1 MDKKSRPTNGAGF
14 LLQQLQGTYVDR
26 TEFAAVLGIRLGFK
40 LDLLAFRQGLEAI
53 HLDRG
58 EMHKNIVAAIVIGD
72 EAEAFF
78 RIEPFNCTVHY
89 VWYLQIINYI
99 LRTTKRLTAF

>member
-1 MDKKSRPTNGAGF
+1 MKYEFKS
-14 LLQQLQGTYVDR
+14 TYR
-26 TEFAAVLGIRLGFK
+26 EFLGIYCALIIST
-40 LDLLAFRQGLEAI
+40 LLTWMVDLPQLEVVGYIASI
-53 HLDRG
+53 CVFAV
-58 EMHKNIVAAIVIGD
+58 IVAAIVIGD

-78 RIEPFNCTVHY
+78 RIEPFNCTVVH